1 MAGRRNPF
9 EEIEEM
15 MNRMSRQFEESM
27 GGSELRQ
34 LTGGRGGAAVDVA
47 DHGDELVV
55 TADLPGYETEDID
68 LTLRGDE
75 LRIDAEREQEREES
89 VGGEAGGGE
98 TGDGGGRYIRKE
110 RRHQSVSRAVTLPD
124 EVDED
129 EVSAEYRNGVLTVT
143 LPKTH
148 ADEGDS
154 HRIDIS

>member
-27 GGSELRQ
+27 GRSELGQ
-34 LTGGRGGAAVDVA
+34 LTGREGGAAVDVA
-47 DHGDELVV
+47 DRDDELVV
-55 TADLPGYETEDID
+55 TADLPGFTTEEID

-75 LRIDAEREQEREES
+75 LRIDAEHEQETEE
-89 VGGEAGGGE
+89 GGERDE
-98 TGDGGGRYIRKE
+98 GRYIRKE
-110 RRHQSVSRAVTLPD
+110 RRHQSVSRSVTLPE
-124 EVDED
+124 EVDE
-129 EVSAEYRNGVLTVT
+129 ENVSAEYRNGVLTVT

-148 ADEGDS
+148 GGKNDS